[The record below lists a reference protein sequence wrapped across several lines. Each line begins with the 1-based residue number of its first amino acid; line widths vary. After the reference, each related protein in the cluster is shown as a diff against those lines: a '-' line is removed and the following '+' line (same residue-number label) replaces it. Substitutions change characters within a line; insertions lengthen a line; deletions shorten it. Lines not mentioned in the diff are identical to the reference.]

1 MRYRRISKK
10 KQEESKAVVVF
21 GGGQDDEINYPNLFF
36 PLAPFPRKI
45 FFFVINRRA
54 RWLFCINRN
63 PGY

>member
-21 GGGQDDEINYPNLFF
+21 GGGQDEINYPNLFF

-45 FFFVINRRA
+45 FFFRD
-54 RWLFCINRN
+54 
-63 PGY
+63 